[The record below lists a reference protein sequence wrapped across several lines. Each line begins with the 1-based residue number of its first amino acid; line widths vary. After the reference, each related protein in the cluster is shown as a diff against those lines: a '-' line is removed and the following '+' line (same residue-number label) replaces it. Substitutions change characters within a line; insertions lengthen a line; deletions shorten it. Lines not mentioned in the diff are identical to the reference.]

1 MKNSMSYRLG
11 LLSEIQLLWR
21 DDAYWTLDLWV
32 KDLEAQIEA
41 IDALILFSPVV
52 DTLPESW
59 GALLPLPATIR
70 VVDLGCDG
78 RTLCAEVAKVDVVQV
93 PGNQPWFR
101 AGRARLFLRL
111 ARKHGKAAVLGVS
124 SDRARTQVI
133 NATRGWLGKV
143 SARIRFVGIRASQAY
158 LAARSD
164 GVFVVGEGLR
174 RTLERWSAN
183 VHVGTASWIRAESLA
198 RAVPPRVRGGAL
210 ALCAAARLEPM
221 KGIHL
226 ALGALGAL
234 RRSADP
240 IDAFLSVAGIGPEQE
255 RLQALTAQQ
264 GLGDRV
270 RFVGSLAY
278 PEPFFGLLRD
288 SDIVLFTN
296 LNDEQPR
303 LIFDA
308 ISQGCLIICP
318 ATLPYRALGI
328 PEELLY
334 ERGDER
340 ALATRI
346 GVLSGRLD
354 DDELRQRLSV
364 VAQGVTIEDMHAR
377 RRDWIRSTLLV
388 ERASVSAR

>member
-1 MKNSMSYRLG
+1 MSYRLG

-21 DDAYWTLDLWV
+21 DGSYWTLDLWV

-41 IDALILFSPVV
+41 VDALTLFSPVV
-52 DTLPESW
+52 DALPESW
-59 GALLPLPATIR
+59 GSLLPLPAEIR
-70 VVDLGCDG
+70 VVDLSGDRG
-78 RTLCAEVAKVDVVQV
+78 MLGQEVANVDVVQV
-93 PGNQPWFR
+93 PGNRPWFG

-111 ARKHGKAAVLGVS
+111 ARKHGKCTVLGIS

-133 NATRGWLGKV
+133 NATGGWPGNV
-143 SARIRFVGIRASQAY
+143 RAWIRFVGIRVSQGY

-174 RTLERWSAN
+174 RTLERWSTN
-183 VHVGTASWIRAESLA
+183 VHVGTASWIRAESLS
-198 RAVPPRVRGGAL
+198 RDVPPRVRGDTVV
-210 ALCAAARLEPM
+210 LCAAARLEPM

-226 ALGALGAL
+226 ALGALGSL
-234 RRSADP
+234 RRSVDP
-240 IDAFLSVAGIGPEQE
+240 IDARLSIAGVGPEE
-255 RLQALTAQQ
+255 ARLRALAAQQ
-264 GLGDRV
+264 EVEDRV

-303 LIFDA
+303 LVFDA

-318 ATLPYRALGI
+318 ATLPYQALGI
-328 PEELLY
+328 PQELLY

-346 GVLSGRLD
+346 DAVCGMLD
-354 DDELRQRLSV
+354 DKQLRQRLRV
-364 VAQGVTIEDMHAR
+364 VAQGATIEDMHSR
-377 RRDWIRSTLLV
+377 RRDWIQSTLLV
-388 ERASVSAR
+388 ERASAEAR